1 MTALKLPFLVSAW
14 TKYAAFEVL
23 EQWNKDSYTQNLLCL
38 NSCTAIAGLLEHS
51 TASMR
56 TTITKV
62 LTLITGGAI
71 INYVHKSIIMRQE
84 EIWFKLL
91 DIHFLGCLTICLQNK
106 MGGCMDK
113 ERHCN
118 SQAFSSALTRHKIN
132 ANLEIIH
139 WLNKNLHM
147 IQMCRKHELKKPE
160 KKCKLNQN

>member
-1 MTALKLPFLVSAW
+1 M
-14 TKYAAFEVL
+14 L

-71 INYVHKSIIMRQE
+71 INYVHKSIMRQE

-91 DIHFLGCLTICLQNK
+91 DIHFLGCLTICLQK
-106 MGGCMDK
+106 KWEIVWIKKGIVRVKHFPQLWPD
-113 ERHCN
+113 
-118 SQAFSSALTRHKIN
+118 TN
-132 ANLEIIH
+132 ANLEIVH
-139 WLNKNLHM
+139 WLNKKLHM
-147 IQMCRKHELKKPE
+147 IQICRKHELKKPD
-160 KKCKLNQN
+160 KM